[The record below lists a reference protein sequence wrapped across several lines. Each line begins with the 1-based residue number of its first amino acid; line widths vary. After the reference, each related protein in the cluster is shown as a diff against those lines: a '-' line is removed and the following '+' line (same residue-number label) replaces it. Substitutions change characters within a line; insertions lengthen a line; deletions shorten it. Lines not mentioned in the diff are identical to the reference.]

1 MLKLYD
7 NEKIVLIIHKHWFV
21 MARTIATFAALVFIP
36 PVILTFLP
44 LATEQFDIRIV
55 EPATNFFLSLYIMVL
70 FIFLFLLW
78 MDYYLDMWIITTSRI
93 IDAEQHGLFNREIS
107 EIPLQ
112 HVQDVTIEIKG
123 FIETFLKFGR
133 IRIQTAGEREF
144 TINFV
149 PHLYEAKEVII
160 KYAHEAQKT
169 QLPVTSN

>member
-1 MLKLYD
+1 MLKLYET
-7 NEKIVLIIHKHWFV
+7 EKIALVIHRHWFV
-21 MARTIATFAALVFIP
+21 MARTVVVFFILILIP
-36 PVILTFLP
+36 PAVLSSLPILT
-44 LATEQFDIRIV
+44 ERFDIHVV

-78 MDYYLDMWIITTSRI
+78 MDYYLDMWIITNSRI
-93 IDAEQHGLFNREIS
+93 IDVEQKGLFNRQIS

-112 HVQDVTIEIKG
+112 HVQDVTIEVKG

-160 KYAHEAQKT
+160 KYAHEAQRA
-169 QLPVTSN
+169 

>member
-1 MLKLYD
+1 MLKLYET
-7 NEKIVLIIHKHWFV
+7 EKIALVIHRHWFV
-21 MARTIATFAALVFIP
+21 MARTVVVFFILILIP
-36 PVILTFLP
+36 PAVLSSLPILTERFDP
-44 LATEQFDIRIV
+44 LVV

-78 MDYYLDMWIITTSRI
+78 MDYYLDMWIITNSRI
-93 IDAEQHGLFNREIS
+93 IDVEQKGLFNRQIS

-112 HVQDVTIEIKG
+112 HVQDVTIEVRG

-160 KYAHEAQKT
+160 KYAHEAQKR
-169 QLPVTSN
+169 